1 MVASRAAGV
10 ALRTVS
16 AVDVQAPILLALFA
30 CCLFSLSAY
39 VQQRTS
45 ATKPGR
51 SGGVA
56 GMGTLMA
63 HLVRSPLWV
72 CGALINLSGFLTQ
85 AVALQKGSV
94 SLVQPLMPTQLLFA
108 VAFAAWTARKW
119 PTVYDWLC
127 SAAICVGVA
136 LVLASESGRPVNPEA
151 APGRVVIFAICMAAS
166 IVVLLRLAHGREPRF
181 AAATTACAA
190 GCSFATTAIFLK
202 LVADK
207 TASGGLGAMVTTPA
221 FYGLLATCILGTVL
235 SQAAFAAG
243 PLPWAV
249 AAMTIVNPVI
259 GYTGGILAFHAP
271 RPHLAIVVVAA
282 LLLIGGI
289 IGLVRSSSAHGWAP
303 AADAILP
310 IDAVRTAES
319 ESGAVVEPA
328 PEVEPV
334 ETPTR
339 RARTSSRKRMLVG

>member
-1 MVASRAAGV
+1 LIADRPGFS
-10 ALRTVS
+10 TVC
-16 AVDVQAPILLALFA
+16 AVDVHLVILLALVA

-45 ATKPGR
+45 ASKPGR
-51 SGGVA
+51 SGGVS
-56 GMGTLMA
+56 GMGTLMG
-63 HLVRSPLWV
+63 HLIRSPLWV

-119 PTVYDWLC
+119 PTIADWLC
-127 SAAICVGVA
+127 SAAICGGVA

-151 APGRVVIFAICMAAS
+151 APGRVVVVAACAAVA
-166 IVVLLRLAHGREPRF
+166 IVVLLWLAHGREPRF

-207 TASGGLGAMVTTPA
+207 TAEGGLVGMVTTPA
-221 FYGLLATCILGTVL
+221 FYGLIGTCVLGTVL

-271 RPHLAIVVVAA
+271 APSPLPVVVAA
-282 LLLIGGI
+282 LLLVGGI

-310 IDAVRTAES
+310 VGHPGES
-319 ESGAVVEPA
+319 PEPPEPPTPSAGSPESGKSK
-328 PEVEPV
+328 
-334 ETPTR
+334 
-339 RARTSSRKRMLVG
+339 RTKPPRTTKKRQLVA